1 VVCYDVV
8 MQNYDVI
15 VVGLGAMGSATT
27 YQLAKSGVKVL
38 GIDLYQ
44 PPHVHGST
52 HGDTRITRL
61 AIGEGAEYVPLVTRS
76 HELWRG
82 IEQEVGYELLN
93 KCGGLIMGVHSGVG
107 QHGINDFL
115 NQTVES
121 ANQYSIKHDEL
132 STEQIKS
139 RFPQFNLVGSE
150 DGYFE
155 PEAGFLRPE
164 KCVQAQ
170 LELATKLGATINTGE
185 RALSYED
192 NGTFITVKTDKSTY
206 QANKL
211 IISAGPW
218 INELVSD
225 FKDVFK
231 IYRQVL
237 YWFDLNDKSQYET
250 YSKLPVFIWEFG
262 GSPDDFVYGFPA
274 IDGSEGGLKVATE
287 EYVTETT
294 PEGTIRKVTQDE
306 IDQMYEKYVKN
317 KLPGLSNKCVKAASC
332 LYTVTPDHKFV
343 IDYHPKH
350 KNVIVASPCSGHGF
364 KHSAAIGEVLT
375 QLALQG
381 KSEIDVSAFSFN
393 RLVLG

>member
-1 VVCYDVV
+1 